1 MTMNSTPSPNFTMPL
16 PDQKPVHAYANVV
29 FNLPLKEAFTYE
41 IPAHFDGMVKKGMRG
56 FVPFGRRRLTGY
68 VISLSDHNEKN
79 ITLKSIEDLPDTE
92 PIISEELLS
101 LTQWMANYYQS
112 SWGEAIKA
120 ALPAGLDDTSL
131 HKLSITD
138 KGIQALSLSS

>member
-1 MTMNSTPSPNFTMPL
+1 MTL
-16 PDQKPVHAYANVV
+16 PIQKLRLTYADVV

-41 IPAHFDGMVKKGMRG
+41 IPAHFDGMVKKGMRV

-68 VISLSDHNEKN
+68 VVSVSDHNEKN
-79 ITLKSIEDLPDTE
+79 IPLKSIEDVPDIA
-92 PIISEELLS
+92 PVISEELLS
-101 LTQWMANYYQS
+101 FTRWVANYYQS

-131 HKLSITD
+131 SKLSLTE
-138 KGIQALSLSS
+138 KGIQALKAYLQIKNVGISLS